1 MGGAESVRL
10 REGQAEHEVAWSFRQ
25 PVGLPH
31 LSGQDIIPLMMNNP
45 MIYTGV
51 KLLALSAALVF
62 LTPAGLGGQ
71 TQVKPADI
79 LKAHAAW
86 LKQSSP
92 GATLEAT
99 QVVRDGST
107 VQYHLFAKGLPS
119 DALYQVI
126 AWPVTAAAPQI
137 SIDGVSIGK
146 DGIVMCAGRGPMQ
159 CGDASKK
166 DDPIE
171 FTFNPTKG
179 EPFRLAVVSP
189 TSRAAIVL
197 VPLPIEGKDKG
208 CTISVV
214 RLTPK
219 FELVYAT
226 GKGFPPDFDV
236 QFDTQSYGEKNPVT
250 AKTDAGGN
258 LNFGLLP
265 FVAGHAKGTTTVRVI
280 GGQCSPSL
288 KFDWGN

>member
-1 MGGAESVRL
+1 VYR
-10 REGQAEHEVAWSFRQ
+10 H
-25 PVGLPH
+25 
-31 LSGQDIIPLMMNNP
+31 DIISRMMNNL

-51 KLLALSAALVF
+51 QLLALVAALLF
-62 LTPAGLGGQ
+62 PKPAGIVGQ

-107 VQYHLFAKGLPS
+107 VQYHLFVKGLPS
-119 DALYQVI
+119 DSLYWVME
-126 AWPVTAAAPQI
+126 WPVTAAAPQVLTE
-137 SIDGVSIGK
+137 GVSIGK
-146 DGIVMCAGRGPMQ
+146 DGIVMCAGREPLQ
-159 CGDASKK
+159 CGDPSKK

-171 FTFNPTKG
+171 FTFNPAKG
-179 EPFRLAVVSP
+179 EPFRVAVASHTLRV
-189 TSRAAIVL
+189 AIVL

-219 FELVYAT
+219 FELAYARGT
-226 GKGFPPDFDV
+226 GFPPNAEV
-236 QFDTQSYGEKNPVT
+236 QFDTQSYGEKNPVV
-250 AKTDAGGN
+250 AKTDANGS

-265 FVAGHAKGTTTVRVI
+265 FVAGHAKGTTTVSVI

-288 KFDWGN
+288 KFDWGY

>member
-1 MGGAESVRL
+1 MGR
-10 REGQAEHEVAWSFRQ
+10 H
-25 PVGLPH
+25 
-31 LSGQDIIPLMMNNP
+31 DIIPRMINNS
-45 MIYTGV
+45 MSHRGV
-51 KLLALSAALVF
+51 KLLVVVAALAFVN
-62 LTPAGLGGQ
+62 PARLVGQ
-71 TQVKPADI
+71 TQVKPADV

-99 QVVRDGST
+99 QVVRDGSS

-119 DALYQVI
+119 DASYWVM
-126 AWPVTAAAPQI
+126 AWPVTAAAPQVLTE
-137 SIDGVSIGK
+137 GVSIGK
-146 DGIVMCAGRGPMQ
+146 DGIVMCAGRGPLQ

-171 FTFNPTKG
+171 FTFNPAKG
-179 EPFRLAVVSP
+179 EPFRLAVVSH
-189 TSRAAIVL
+189 TLRAAIVL

-219 FELVYAT
+219 FELAYAT
-226 GKGFPPDFDV
+226 GTDFPPNSEV
-236 QFDTQSYGEKNPVT
+236 QFDTQSYGEKNPVV
-250 AKTDAGGN
+250 AKTDANGN
-258 LNFGLLP
+258 LDFGLLP
-265 FVAGHAKGTTTVRVI
+265 FVAGHAKGTTTVKAI

>member
-1 MGGAESVRL
+1 
-10 REGQAEHEVAWSFRQ
+10 
-25 PVGLPH
+25 
-31 LSGQDIIPLMMNNP
+31 MMNNP

-51 KLLALSAALVF
+51 KLLVVVAALAFV
-62 LTPAGLGGQ
+62 TPAGLVGQ

-86 LKQSSP
+86 LKQSSQ

-107 VQYHLFAKGLPS
+107 VQYHLFARGLPS

-126 AWPVTAAAPQI
+126 AWPITAAAPQV
-137 SIDGVSIGK
+137 SIEGVSIGK

-171 FTFNPTKG
+171 FTFNPAKG
-179 EPFRLAVVSP
+179 EPVRLAVVSP

-197 VPLPIEGKDKG
+197 VPLPIEAKDKG
-208 CTISVV
+208 CTISVI

-226 GKGFPPDFDV
+226 GTGFPSNSEV

-250 AKTDAGGN
+250 AKTDASGN

-265 FVAGHAKGTTTVRVI
+265 FVAGNAKGTTTVKAI

>member
-1 MGGAESVRL
+1 MSNGLRRL
-10 REGQAEHEVAWSFRQ
+10 CRH
-25 PVGLPH
+25 
-31 LSGQDIIPLMMNNP
+31 DIIPGMMNNP
-45 MIYTGV
+45 MACTRV
-51 KLLALSAALVF
+51 KLFALVAALVF
-62 LTPAGLGGQ
+62 LTPTRLAGQ

-79 LKAHAAW
+79 LRAHAAW

-99 QVVRDGST
+99 RGVRDGST

-119 DALYQVI
+119 DALYQVV
-126 AWPVTAAAPQI
+126 AWPVTDATPQV
-137 SIDGVSIGK
+137 SIEGASIGK
-146 DGIVMCAGRGPMQ
+146 DGIVMCAGREPNQ

-166 DDPIE
+166 DDPID
-171 FTFNPTKG
+171 FTFNPAKG

-208 CTISVV
+208 CTISIV

-219 FELVYAT
+219 FELAYAIGT
-226 GKGFPPDFDV
+226 GFPPDYELQV
-236 QFDTQSYGEKNPVT
+236 DTQSYGEKNPVT
-250 AKTDAGGN
+250 VKTDAGGN
-258 LNFGLLP
+258 LNFALLP
-265 FVAGHAKGTTTVRVI
+265 FVAGHTKGTTTVRAI